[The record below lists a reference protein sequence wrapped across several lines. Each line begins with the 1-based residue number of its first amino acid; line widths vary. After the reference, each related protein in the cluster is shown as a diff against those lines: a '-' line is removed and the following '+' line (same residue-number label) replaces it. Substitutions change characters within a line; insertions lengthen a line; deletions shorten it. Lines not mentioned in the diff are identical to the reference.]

1 MNLSETQ
8 QDIFNAYTNKKNVFL
23 TGPGGCGKSYL
34 IKHIVNHAKEN
45 NKSVRVC
52 AMTGCAAILLECNA
66 KTVHSWAGI
75 GLANGCENAIIG
87 RIMNNMYKKRMWTST
102 QILIVDEVSMMSKRM
117 FELLD
122 SIGKCVRNNARPFG
136 GIQLIFSGDFYQLP
150 PVNKQ
155 AENLDDSAFCFESLF
170 WKETFDYQFLMDQVF
185 RQTDETYISVLH
197 QIREGKL
204 YKDDVDI
211 LNTRLISNM
220 DINDEEDIKHN
231 GVKPVMLLPTK
242 FKVNTI
248 NQSQLDKLPDKG
260 ITFKYKAKYE
270 PTREHVLKKSYRK
283 PSQKQLDM
291 EENILVNNA
300 LFEKEILLKKG
311 CQVMCICNL
320 EMEAGLCNGSTGII
334 NDFDSTGNPRVQFSN
349 GLIRVIKPFAWV
361 SENVY
366 GFKVYQIPL
375 ILAWAV
381 TIHKSQGATLE
392 CAEIDIGNNIF
403 AHGQT
408 YVALSRVKSLD
419 GLYLRSF
426 NHNKITSC
434 EKVGQF
440 YEQFYEPE
448 PEPEEVTTP

>member
-1 MNLSETQ
+1 MNFSETQ
-8 QDIFNAYTNKKNVFL
+8 QEIFDSYVNGENIFI
-23 TGPGGCGKSYL
+23 TGPGGCGKSFL
-34 IKHIVNHAKEN
+34 IKHIVEHGRKNGKR
-45 NKSVRVC
+45 VDVC

-66 KTVHSWAGI
+66 KTIHSWAGI
-75 GLANGCENAIIG
+75 GLANGSDESIIG
-87 RIMNNMYKKRMWTST
+87 RICLNKFKNKSWKLA
-102 QILIVDEVSMMSKRM
+102 QILIIDEVSMMSKRM

-122 SIGKCVRNNARPFG
+122 SIGRRVRKLDKPFG

-155 AENLDDSAFCFESLF
+155 VKNVDESAFCFESPF
-170 WKETFDYQFLMDQVF
+170 WDETFQSQYLLDHVF
-185 RQTDETYISVLH
+185 RQTDETYINVLH

-204 YKDDVDI
+204 YKEDVDV

-220 DINDEEDIKHN
+220 ELEDKDNILHN

-242 FKVNTI
+242 FKVKSI
-248 NQSQLDKLPDKG
+248 NDFQMSKLENVESIK
-260 ITFKYKAKYE
+260 FKYEAKYE
-270 PTREHVLKKSYRK
+270 PTDEQLTSKSYRK
-283 PSQKQLDM
+283 PTEKQFEM

-300 LFEKEILLKKG
+300 LFEKEIELKIG

-320 EMEAGLCNGSTGII
+320 DMDAGLCNGSTGII
-334 NDFDSTGNPRVQFSN
+334 TKFDSGNPVVAFTN
-349 GLIRVIKPFAWV
+349 GITRTIKPFAWV
-361 SENVY
+361 SETFY

-392 CAEIDIGNNIF
+392 SAEIDIGNNIF

-426 NHNKITSC
+426 NRKKITSC
-434 EKVGQF
+434 EKVKGFYNKF
-440 YEQFYEPE
+440 YE
-448 PEPEEVTTP
+448 EEDEAAS